1 MLLELLTNNS
11 LLELL
16 KYKAPAIR
24 VLPSLSDE
32 GADPLAPKYLSSK
45 LSKEAAALV
54 ADEDA
59 DDAELAPA
67 VAEFPAAVAE
77 AAASLAFVVA
87 VSLCPEAVDADVAA
101 SPAFVV
107 AVSL

>member
-1 MLLELLTNNS
+1 M
-11 LLELL
+11 
-16 KYKAPAIR
+16 
-24 VLPSLSDE
+24 LPSLSTD
-32 GADPLAPKYLSSK
+32 GADPLAPRYLSSK

-67 VAEFPAAVAE
+67 VAELAAAVAE

-87 VSLCPEAVDADVAA
+87 VSLCPEAVDAELAAAVADEAA
-101 SPAFVV
+101 SLAFVV